1 MQSSDALRPLFL
13 PAGKKFGMTHFINP
27 KELGEKPVYQVITRV
42 LAICISFFLVAV
54 GVIFPQVP
62 IF

>member
-1 MQSSDALRPLFL
+1 VQSPDALRPLFL

-42 LAICISFFLVAV
+42 LAIWISFF
-54 GVIFPQVP
+54 
-62 IF
+62 

>member
-1 MQSSDALRPLFL
+1 MKSLDAFRPLPH

-42 LAICISFFLVAV
+42 LAIWISFF
-54 GVIFPQVP
+54 
-62 IF
+62 